1 MYGTHTM
8 NAAVIAERK
17 LLFSLKGNDEKKSLS
32 IRVFAPHLVEEGTV
46 NFQISPGMARCVV
59 AFVEIDQKAEF
70 YGMDS
75 VQALALTANLDEYLK
90 HFDNKYDF
98 FWLTGEPYFED

>member
-1 MYGTHTM
+1 M
-8 NAAVIAERK
+8 NKLVIAERK
-17 LLFSLKGNDEKKSLS
+17 LLFSQKGTDDRRSLS
-32 IRVFAPHLVEEGTV
+32 IRIFAPHLVEEGTV
-46 NFQISPGMARCVV
+46 NFQVSPEMARCVV
-59 AFVEIDQKAEF
+59 AFVEINEEVDF

-90 HFDNKYDF
+90 HFDKKYDF

>member
-1 MYGTHTM
+1 
-8 NAAVIAERK
+8 VSQQIIAERK
-17 LLFSLKGNDEKKSLS
+17 LLFSPKEDSNERRPFH
-32 IRVFAPHLVEEGTV
+32 IRIFAPHAVEHDAV
-46 NFQISPGMARCVV
+46 NFHASPGMARCVV
-59 AFVEIDQKAEF
+59 AFVEIDEQAEF

-90 HFDNKYDF
+90 HFSNKYDF